1 MKGYDP
7 YAQYKKTRVETASP
21 AELITMLY
29 DEAVKSLKLAVK
41 AIEDKKPE
49 IAHNNIIKVQDI
61 LDELSFSINKEQGG
75 EIAENLL
82 SLYDY
87 MKHQLIEANLKKETT
102 LVNEVCQMV
111 EELRATWQ
119 EAAKAGTKSNG

>member
-102 LVNEVCQMV
+102 LVKEVCQMV

-119 EAAKAGTKSNG
+119 EAAKVGTKSNG

>member
-29 DEAVKSLKLAVK
+29 DEVVKSLKLAAK
-41 AIEDKKPE
+41 AIDDKKPE
-49 IAHNNIIKVQDI
+49 LAHNYIIKVQDI

-87 MKHQLIEANLKKETT
+87 MKRQLIEANLKKEVT

-111 EELRATWQ
+111 DELRTTWQ
-119 EAAKAGTKSNG
+119 EATKTGNKSNG

>member
-102 LVNEVCQMV
+102 LVKEVCQMV